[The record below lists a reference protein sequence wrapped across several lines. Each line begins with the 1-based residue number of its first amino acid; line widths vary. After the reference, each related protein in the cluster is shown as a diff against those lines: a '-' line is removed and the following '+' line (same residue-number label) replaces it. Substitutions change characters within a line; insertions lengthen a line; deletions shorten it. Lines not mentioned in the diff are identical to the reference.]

1 MQRKKRCR
9 GLTALIQHA
18 ELEDLIC
25 TPDVT
30 SGSECMTWN
39 LQDVLLELQGTLIF
53 LQKDEVGQAAEA
65 AEQEGTS
72 QDYVVKDAL

>member
-1 MQRKKRCR
+1 MENAKKKDAQ
-9 GLTALIQHA
+9 GPAAIQHA

-53 LQKDEVGQAAEA
+53 L
-65 AEQEGTS
+65 
-72 QDYVVKDAL
+72 